1 MRYELYYWPGIQGRG
16 EFVRLALEEA
26 GADYVDVVRLP
37 KGKGGGIETLFAMMQ
52 KAASPAPFAPP
63 FLKAGRLLIAQTAN
77 ILAFLGPRLG
87 LVPAG
92 EAKELAA
99 RQLSLTIADMVSE
112 AHDTHHP
119 TATSKTY
126 EEQKPEAKKRAHA
139 FTRDRIPKFFRYF
152 ERALGESGGKFMLGR
167 SLSYVDLSMFQL
179 VSGLD
184 WAFPKAMKK
193 ERPNMPLL
201 RDLTERVAARP
212 RIAAYLASERRL
224 PFNNDGIFRRYAE
237 LE

>member
-26 GADYVDVVRLP
+26 GADYVDVVRMP
-37 KGKGGGIETLFAMMQ
+37 KAEGGGIETLFSMMQ
-52 KAASPAPFAPP
+52 KAPSPAPFAPP
-63 FLKAGRLLIAQTAN
+63 FLKAGRILVAQTAN

-87 LVPAG
+87 LVPAA
-92 EAKELAA
+92 EAKRVAA
-99 RQLSLTIADMVSE
+99 LQLSLTIADMVSE

-119 TATSKTY
+119 SATSKTY
-126 EEQKPEAKKRAHA
+126 EEQKPEAKKRARA
-139 FTRDRIPKFFRYF
+139 FTHERIPKFFRHF
-152 ERALGESGGKFMLGR
+152 ERALSESGGRFLLGR

-193 ERPNMPLL
+193 ERRNMPLL
-201 RDLTERVAARP
+201 RDLVERVGARP
-212 RIAAYLASERRL
+212 RIASYLASERRL
-224 PFNNDGIFRRYAE
+224 PFNNDGIFRRYPE
-237 LE
+237 LQ